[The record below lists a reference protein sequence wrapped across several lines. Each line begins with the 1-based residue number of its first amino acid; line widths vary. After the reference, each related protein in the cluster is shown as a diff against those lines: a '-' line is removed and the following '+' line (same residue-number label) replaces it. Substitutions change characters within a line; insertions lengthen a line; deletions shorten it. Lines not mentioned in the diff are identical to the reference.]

1 MSQTWTIPKVTCDML
16 VQASLLVS
24 VFAFLLLLLLL
35 TKQGNLL
42 PVFLPSNHTKYFLGE
57 KVLSILPFTY
67 FELNYPLMFL
77 GVRIFGPNRNQV
89 SFSTCI
95 SYKTHSTVRA
105 VSSSRESPT
114 AATLSGG
121 LRASLTKLPV
131 RVSV

>member
-1 MSQTWTIPKVTCDML
+1 MSQPWIIPKVTCDML
-16 VQASLLVS
+16 VQASLLIS
-24 VFAFLLLLLLL
+24 VFCLPVAPAPSQNKAIF
-35 TKQGNLL
+35 L

-67 FELNYPLMFL
+67 FELNNPLMFL

-121 LRASLTKLPV
+121 LRASLTRLPV